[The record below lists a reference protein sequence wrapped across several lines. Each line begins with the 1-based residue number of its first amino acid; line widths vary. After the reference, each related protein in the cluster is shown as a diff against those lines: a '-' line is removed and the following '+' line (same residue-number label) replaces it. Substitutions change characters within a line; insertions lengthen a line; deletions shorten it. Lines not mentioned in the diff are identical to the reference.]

1 MDDLPI
7 NKMNNIESIK
17 SLMKIELMKNKIL
30 QELIKIK
37 KEEIN
42 MNKYNLSELSII
54 LKKQKNKINT
64 TIIKEEINKANINI
78 LKNNQSL
85 KKQIEFYQ
93 NEYNDTSNLLEKNT
107 EQLKYIKIT
116 ADEQFFIL
124 ENKLKEKNSLIKVI
138 KNIIFQ
144 LTMGFTK
151 FELIQEI
158 DNDYYKK
165 EEGFGKKTEIILNE
179 DRELWNQFFLFNL
192 MKQNRIINQNKKL
205 NKEINILSEFIS
217 QYKNKKLTENDNN
230 LYDSNDMIVQTNIST
245 DDSISNDSLLLD
257 TDEQLDIEFT
267 PKDIFSEQKNIKL
280 QNDNNKNNIITI
292 PPLDL
297 RLINFNNQNDL
308 SYKEKS
314 LSRNLMFE
322 LSDDKLQDEK
332 TIEENIEKV
341 KRLIKYF
348 KKKNKILERKIK
360 KYENKIS
367 KFSLIL
373 SSKC

>member
-7 NKMNNIESIK
+7 NKMNNIKSIK

-64 TIIKEEINKANINI
+64 TIIKEELNKANINI

-93 NEYNDTSNLLEKNT
+93 NEYNDISNLLEKNT

-124 ENKLKEKNSLIKVI
+124 ENKLKEKNCLIKVI
-138 KNIIFQ
+138 KNIILQ

-192 MKQNRIINQNKKL
+192 MKQNRIINKNKKL
-205 NKEINILSEFIS
+205 NKEINILSEFI
-217 QYKNKKLTENDNN
+217 QKCKNKKLKDNDIN
-230 LYDSNDMIVQTNIST
+230 LYDSNDMIAQTNIST

-257 TDEQLDIEFT
+257 TDEQFDIEFSR
-267 PKDIFSEQKNIKL
+267 KDIFSEQKNIKL
-280 QNDNNKNNIITI
+280 QNNNNKNNNIKI

>member
-1 MDDLPI
+1 
-7 NKMNNIESIK
+7 
-17 SLMKIELMKNKIL
+17 
-30 QELIKIK
+30 
-37 KEEIN
+37 
-42 MNKYNLSELSII
+42 
-54 LKKQKNKINT
+54 
-64 TIIKEEINKANINI
+64 
-78 LKNNQSL
+78 
-85 KKQIEFYQ
+85 
-93 NEYNDTSNLLEKNT
+93 
-107 EQLKYIKIT
+107 
-116 ADEQFFIL
+116 
-124 ENKLKEKNSLIKVI
+124 
-138 KNIIFQ
+138 
-144 LTMGFTK
+144 MGFTK

-192 MKQNRIINQNKKL
+192 MKQNRIINKNKKL
-205 NKEINILSEFIS
+205 NKEINILSEFI
-217 QYKNKKLTENDNN
+217 QKCKNKKLKDNDIN
-230 LYDSNDMIVQTNIST
+230 LYDSNDMIAQTNIST

-257 TDEQLDIEFT
+257 TDEQFDIEFSR
-267 PKDIFSEQKNIKL
+267 KDIFSEQKNIKL
-280 QNDNNKNNIITI
+280 QNNNIKNNNIKI

-322 LSDDKLQDEK
+322 LSDDKIQDEK

-360 KYENKIS
+360 KYEKKIS

-373 SSKC
+373 SSK

>member
-54 LKKQKNKINT
+54 LKRQKNKINT
-64 TIIKEEINKANINI
+64 TIIKEELNKANINI

-138 KNIIFQ
+138 KNIILQ

-192 MKQNRIINQNKKL
+192 MKQNRIINKNKKL
-205 NKEINILSEFIS
+205 NKEIIILSEFIS

-257 TDEQLDIEFT
+257 TDEQFDIEFSR
-267 PKDIFSEQKNIKL
+267 KDIFSEQKNIKSK
-280 QNDNNKNNIITI
+280 NDNNKNNNISI

>member
-17 SLMKIELMKNKIL
+17 SVMKIELVKNKIL

-42 MNKYNLSELSII
+42 INKYNLSELSII

-64 TIIKEEINKANINI
+64 TIIKEELNKANINI

-85 KKQIEFYQ
+85 KKQIELYQ
-93 NEYNDTSNLLEKNT
+93 NEYNGISNLLEKNT

-124 ENKLKEKNSLIKVI
+124 ENKLKEKNCLIKVI
-138 KNIIFQ
+138 KNIILQ

-165 EEGFGKKTEIILNE
+165 EEGFDKKTETILKD

-257 TDEQLDIEFT
+257 TDEQFDIEFSR
-267 PKDIFSEQKNIKL
+267 KDIFSEQKNIKL
-280 QNDNNKNNIITI
+280 QNNNNKNNNIKI

-297 RLINFNNQNDL
+297 RLINFNNHNEL

-322 LSDDKLQDEK
+322 LSDDKIQDEK

-348 KKKNKILERKIK
+348 KKKNKISERKIK
-360 KYENKIS
+360 KYEKKIS